1 MVSYGVVHG
10 RRVLSNRVIGKE
22 SEWAGEESSLKLDL
36 RPCVHKPPLSLLVV
50 IAGVGFLMWL
60 ADVAITLQEKNDV

>member
-1 MVSYGVVHG
+1 MSCDAYAEK
-10 RRVLSNRVIGKE
+10 LYDLY
-22 SEWAGEESSLKLDL
+22 LKLDL